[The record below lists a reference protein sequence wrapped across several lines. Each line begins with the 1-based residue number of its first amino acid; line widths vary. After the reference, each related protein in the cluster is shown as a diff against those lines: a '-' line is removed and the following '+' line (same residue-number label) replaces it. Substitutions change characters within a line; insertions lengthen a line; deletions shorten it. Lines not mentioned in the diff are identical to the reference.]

1 MTEPPMIAAA
11 RHVLRALQR
20 DRSAAVILEYALIGA
35 LVAVIAIGAVTL
47 FATSATD
54 VWTDV
59 GREVGNA
66 LGGP

>member
-1 MTEPPMIAAA
+1 MPEPPTNAPA
-11 RHVLRALQR
+11 RGSLRAMAR
-20 DRSAAVILEYALIGA
+20 DASAAVILEYALIAA
-35 LVAVIAIGAVTL
+35 LIALAAIGAITL

-59 GREVGNA
+59 GREVNNA

>member
-1 MTEPPMIAAA
+1 MPEPPTDAAA
-11 RHVLRALQR
+11 RGSLRALAR
-20 DRSAAVILEYALIGA
+20 DASAAVVLEYALIGA
-35 LVAVIAIGAVTL
+35 LVAVMAIGAFTL

-59 GREVGNA
+59 GREVGTA

>member
-1 MTEPPMIAAA
+1 MPEPPTNAPA
-11 RHVLRALQR
+11 RWFLRALAR
-20 DRSAAVILEYALIGA
+20 DASAAVILEYALIAA
-35 LVAVIAIGAVTL
+35 LIALAAIGAITL

-59 GREVGNA
+59 GREVNNA

>member
-1 MTEPPMIAAA
+1 MPEPIAAA
-11 RHVLRALQR
+11 VRASLRALAR
-20 DRSAAVILEYALIGA
+20 DHSAAVILEYALIAA
-35 LVAVIAIGAVTL
+35 LIAVAAIGAITL

-59 GREVGNA
+59 GREVNNA